1 MFFHDFEIFT
11 PRDSVAIQY
20 VLTMFI
26 SSDWFF
32 EVTRSRLLE
41 IYDREFVDKLLPF
54 SKEHLTKFKNDVQVI
69 SDQELERIGLLD
81 MES

>member
-1 MFFHDFEIFT
+1 MFFHDFETFT

-41 IYDREFVDKLLPF
+41 IYDRDFVDKLLPF

-69 SDQELERIGLLD
+69 SDLELERIGLLD